1 MGTLD
6 YTRLLDPEG
15 SVDVAK
21 SKPLPVLIIRLTP
34 LYSWIVIGTGAV
46 FLLLSLVF
54 ALGSGHLSLGF
65 DFFLAAISIA
75 AIFGGN
81 YWRKHLHV
89 VARLTP
95 GQLILR
101 RDGAV
106 DWADIAEI
114 EKRTLRLSRRQTTA
128 ESEFACIKLKNPRP
142 PAVGL
147 QGKLLRLKSAVTGYD
162 IIVPGNELSC
172 TVDFFVAECQKRMAT

>member
-1 MGTLD
+1 
-6 YTRLLDPEG
+6 
-15 SVDVAK
+15 VDVAK

-34 LYSWIVIGTGAV
+34 QYAWIVIGAGAT
-46 FLLLSLVF
+46 FLLVSLIF
-54 ALGSGHLSLGF
+54 GLGSGHMSPGF
-65 DFFLAAISIA
+65 DLFLAAVSVA
-75 AIFGGN
+75 AILGGN
-81 YWRKHLHV
+81 YWRRHLHV

-95 GQLILR
+95 RQLILR
-101 RDGAV
+101 REGAV

-114 EKRTLRLSRRQTTA
+114 EKRTLRLSRRQLQS

-142 PAVGL
+142 PTPGL

-172 TVDFFVAECQKRMAT
+172 TVDFFVAECKKRMASA